1 MEKEKIEQKAEE
13 WANLYYTKGSEIV
26 SAITE
31 DAEWCNRRFN
41 FKEGAKWAL
50 EQLDQEIQRLKAELE
65 KVKAELEKK
74 INIPSDQYCDNLLR
88 TYNADKSNK

>member
-1 MEKEKIEQKAEE
+1 MTKEEIKQAFAIECTET
-13 WANLYYTKGSEIV
+13 NSKGVIV
-26 SAITE
+26 VKGTPMDIINWIN
-31 DAEWCNRRFN
+31 D
-41 FKEGAKWAL
+41 K
-50 EQLDQEIQRLKAELE
+50 LDQETQRLKAELE